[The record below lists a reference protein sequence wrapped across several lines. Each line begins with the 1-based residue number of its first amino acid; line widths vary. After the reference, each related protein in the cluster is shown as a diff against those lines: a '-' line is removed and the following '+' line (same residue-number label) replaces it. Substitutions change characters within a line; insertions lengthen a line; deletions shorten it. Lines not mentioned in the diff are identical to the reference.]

1 VSAPRFNLVQSR
13 ELMRRGAGWSWYI
26 PVSLPQRSIGEYIT
40 VDGDLLVFGQIKILP
55 EVDEV
60 ALGLQNQ

>member
-1 VSAPRFNLVQSR
+1 
-13 ELMRRGAGWSWYI
+13 MRRGAGWSWYI